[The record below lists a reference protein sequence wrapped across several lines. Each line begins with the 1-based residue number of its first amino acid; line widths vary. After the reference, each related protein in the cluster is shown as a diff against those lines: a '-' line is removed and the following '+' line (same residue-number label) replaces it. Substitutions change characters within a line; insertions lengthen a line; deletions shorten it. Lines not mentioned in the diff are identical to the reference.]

1 MRSSEGSKDQANPGK
16 CQHWEIRKG
25 KWSRR
30 ETEKVDGEVGR
41 RLLGWRLSPRKKVVR
56 EEGLTQRCSW
66 SRRDK
71 AHLSSQE
78 GTRDSDSGQAEM
90 QGWVVWVLERV
101 GGLLFCVCVFFFILA
116 LHHKHY
122 PMSLKMF
129 LKRRFWWR
137 NQISWFLS
145 ILCFMGKIFLFFYHH
160 IDCNTA
166 VNRFE
171 YKIS

>member
-1 MRSSEGSKDQANPGK
+1 MRSSEGSKDQASPGK
-16 CQHWEIRKG
+16 CQHREIRKG

-41 RLLGWRLSPRKKVVR
+41 RLLGWRLSLGKKVVR

-78 GTRDSDSGQAEM
+78 GTRDSDS
-90 QGWVVWVLERV
+90 RV
-101 GGLLFCVCVFFFILA
+101 FFLCVFFFILA
-116 LHHKHY
+116 LHKHY

-129 LKRRFWWR
+129 LKHRFWWC

-145 ILCFMGKIFLFFYHH
+145 ILCFMGKIFLFFFNHH